1 MKFTGLSTS
10 DVDESRKKYGSNV
23 IPESEPTTFWD
34 EFKET
39 FSDPMIKILLV
50 IAGIMFVMFFMGYAE
65 IYEPLGTAIA
75 ILVVAFVSAKT
86 GVASDTAYRK
96 TKASIK
102 KDLVK
107 TYRDGVLKEIV
118 IDDIVVGDIIVL
130 QSGDKIPADGLV
142 VDGTIKVDN
151 SALNGESED
160 CRKVAMTSEMEFPEN
175 ITGDTFVDAVSLFRG
190 AVVTDGECTYK
201 VCKVGTETMMGK
213 MAEEMQAEEPDSPLK
228 VKLNDLAHKISVF
241 GYVGAIAI
249 AVFMMAYNVLTAD
262 GFSSY
267 IALGATTIIH
277 DVIEAIS
284 LATVI
289 IVCAVPEGLPLMISL
304 VLMQNTKKMLEH
316 NVLVRKAVGIETA
329 GSLNIL
335 YSDKTGTITKGQL
348 EVVEFFLANGKTL
361 DLDKFTGKE
370 HLYNA
375 IAKNTQSM
383 FDDEHKV
390 VGGNVTD
397 KALLNFIGEEVF
409 NASVNDG
416 VVIEA
421 SQGFNSANKFS
432 QAQVAGKTYYKGAP
446 ERLIAKAKK
455 YIDVDGKVKDIDLDV
470 LNKKI
475 DALAERS
482 MRVLAFGYSESK
494 LTENS
499 INDDVVLTGLVG
511 IRDDVRPDAKQ
522 AIEKIQ
528 KAGIQLVMITG
539 DRLETARAIA
549 KDAGLITSDS
559 DVVLTS
565 AELNEMSD
573 DEVKKIIPNLKVIAR
588 ALPTDKSRMVRLS
601 QELNLVTGMTGDGVN
616 DSPALKLADVGFA
629 MGSGTDV
636 AKEASKIVILDDSL
650 MSIADAIWYGR
661 TIYHNILK
669 FCNFQLVINVCAV
682 VISAIAPFFGV
693 EEPLKVTHL
702 LFVNLVM
709 DSLGALMLGNEPAL
723 EKYMLEKPRR
733 RDESII
739 SKQMAGRILTEAA
752 WLIVLSF
759 VYLKAPFIKGL
770 FETEDQHLTGYFVM
784 FIVSALFNGFNVRD
798 SKFGIFKGLNVNKN
812 FLRIVCIIAVIQAVI
827 VYAGAVPFLGFLG
840 RMFSCEPISPVNYLI
855 VIALSATIIPFDLL
869 RKAIVEKE

>member
-10 DVDESRKKYGSNV
+10 EADDSRNKYGSNV

-65 IYEPLGTAIA
+65 IYGPLGTCVA

-107 TYRDGVLKEIV
+107 TYRDGVLKEVV
-118 IDDIVVGDIIVL
+118 IDDIVVGDIVVL

-142 VDGTIKVDN
+142 VDETIKVDN

-160 CRKVAMTSEMEFPEN
+160 CKKTAITSDVEFPEN
-175 ITGDTFVDAVSLFRG
+175 ITGDTFVDASSLFRG
-190 AVVTDGECTYK
+190 AVVTDGECVYK
-201 VCKVGTETMMGK
+201 VCKVGTSTMMGK
-213 MAEEMQAEEPDSPLK
+213 MAEEMQTEEPDSPLK

-241 GYVGAIAI
+241 GYVGAVAI
-249 AVFMMAYNVLTAD
+249 ALFMMVYNVFSAG
-262 GFSSY
+262 GFNHY
-267 IALGATTIIH
+267 FTTGITNVIQ
-277 DVIEAIS
+277 DVINAVS
-284 LATVI
+284 LAIVI

-335 YSDKTGTITKGQL
+335 FSDKTGTITKGQL

-361 DLDKFTGKE
+361 DVDKFTASEKI
-370 HLYNA
+370 YNA
-375 IAKNTQSM
+375 IACNTQSM

-397 KALLNFIGEEVF
+397 KALLNFIGETEF
-409 NASVNDG
+409 KHYTEAG
-416 VVIEA
+416 VVEE

-432 QAQVAGKTYYKGAP
+432 QAQVNGVTYYKGAP

-455 YIDVDGKVKDIDLDV
+455 YIDVDGKIKDIDLSV
-470 LNKKI
+470 LNAKI
-475 DALAERS
+475 DALADRS

-494 LTENS
+494 LTES
-499 INDDVVLTGLVG
+499 TINDDVVLTGLVG
-511 IRDDVRPDAKQ
+511 IRDDVRPDAKE
-522 AIEKIQ
+522 AIAKIQ

-573 DEVKKIIPNLKVIAR
+573 DDVKKIIPNLKVIAR

-723 EKYMLEKPRR
+723 DKYMLEKPRR

-739 SKQMAGRILTEAA
+739 SKTMAGRILTEAA
-752 WLIVLSF
+752 WLIVISF
-759 VYLKAPFIKGL
+759 VYLKAPLFRNL
-770 FETEDQHLTGYFVM
+770 FENDEQHITGYFVM

-812 FLRIVCIIAVIQAVI
+812 FLRIEVIIALIQALI
-827 VYAGAVPFLGFLG
+827 VYAGVVPFLGFLS

-855 VIALSATIIPFDLL
+855 VIVLSATIIPFDLI
-869 RKAIVEKE
+869 RKAIAEKE

>member
-10 DVDESRKKYGSNV
+10 EADDSRKKYGSNV

-65 IYEPLGTAIA
+65 IYEPLGTCVA
-75 ILVVAFVSAKT
+75 ILVVAVVSAKT

-160 CRKVAMTSEMEFPEN
+160 CRKVAMTSEIEFPEN
-175 ITGDTFVDAVSLFRG
+175 ITGDTFVDANSLFRG

-241 GYVGAIAI
+241 GYVGAVVI
-249 AVFMMAYNVLTAD
+249 AVFMLAYNVLSAG
-262 GFSSY
+262 GFSAYFS
-267 IALGATTIIH
+267 IGATNIVQ

-284 LATVI
+284 LAIVI

-335 YSDKTGTITKGQL
+335 FSDKTGTITKGQL

-397 KALLNFIGEEVF
+397 KALLNFIGEDVF
-409 NASVNDG
+409 NASINDG

-455 YIDVDGKVKDIDLDV
+455 YIDVDGKIKDIDFTA

-475 DALAERS
+475 DALADRS

-682 VISAIAPFFGV
+682 VISAISPFFGV

-759 VYLKAPFIKGL
+759 VYLKAPFIRGL

-798 SKFGIFKGLNVNKN
+798 SKFGIFKGLDVNKN

-827 VYAGAVPFLGFLG
+827 VYAGAIPFLSFLG

>member
-65 IYEPLGTAIA
+65 IYEPLGTCVA

-96 TKASIK
+96 TRASIK
-102 KDLVK
+102 KDLIK

-118 IDDIVVGDIIVL
+118 IDDIVVDDIVVL

-160 CRKVAMTSEMEFPEN
+160 CRKVAITSDIEFPEN
-175 ITGDTFVDAVSLFRG
+175 ITGDTFVDANSLFRG

-213 MAEEMQAEEPDSPLK
+213 MAEEMQTEEPDSPLK

-241 GYVGAIAI
+241 GYVGAIVI
-249 AVFMMAYNVLTAD
+249 AVFMMAYNVVIAE

-267 IALGATTIIH
+267 IALGATTIIQ
-277 DVIEAIS
+277 DVIEAVS
-284 LATVI
+284 LAIVI

-361 DLDKFTGKE
+361 DLDKFTGKDY
-370 HLYNA
+370 LYNA

-397 KALLNFIGEEVF
+397 KALLNFIGEDIFNTINNNGVGIEV
-409 NASVNDG
+409 
-416 VVIEA
+416 

-475 DALAERS
+475 DALADRS

-494 LTENS
+494 LTES
-499 INDDVVLTGLVG
+499 TINDDVVLTGLVG

-549 KDAGLITSDS
+549 KDAGLVTSDT

-723 EKYMLEKPRR
+723 KKYMLEKPRR

-739 SKQMAGRILTEAA
+739 SKQMSGRILAEAT

-759 VYLKAPFIKGL
+759 VYLKAPVFKNL
-770 FETEDQHLTGYFVM
+770 FENDAQHITGYFIM

-812 FLRIVCIIAVIQAVI
+812 FLRIVCIIALIQAVI
-827 VYAGAVPFLGFLG
+827 VYAGAIPFLGFLG
-840 RMFSCEPISPVNYLI
+840 KMFSCEPISPVNYLI

-869 RKAIVEKE
+869 RKAIMEKE